1 MQNIGRIDA
10 LLADMVKADK
20 SVRSPEMLPIWVN
33 FQQACKKID
42 DPSLWIKQVGEQLSH
57 FVLPE
62 NAATLALACGGLI
75 EDRVEPAQFFDHAC
89 ALLLHYLAEFEPF
102 IGNEPN
108 ESDSRYNENKAAFE
122 QDLKN
127 WHQVKEKFENLD
139 SDEKARLADLTETIN
154 WLILP
159 IMACIIHHDDYLEAF
174 KANQQFIEKIYEIY
188 YSDLID
194 ISHLYFLTQMTAM
207 SNPDMVVLL
216 HSSKTGFIVR
226 GHHIRNG
233 FHAIE
238 LLQPFI
244 AERQEQLKIGKANP
258 AILVDEVVHK
268 SLYSWIPWS
277 NWQDEGPQIFP
288 IILGEPAV
296 DIWPKWQGKVVLVAV
311 EDQVQSM
318 IKRNWENMTD
328 QIHVAQNT
336 QLDFIRYLTE
346 NEVLELMEGY
356 KAN

>member
-1 MQNIGRIDA
+1 MQNIGKIPA
-10 LLADMVKADK
+10 LLDDIVKADE
-20 SVRSPEMLPIWVN
+20 SVSSPEMLPIWVK
-33 FQQACKKID
+33 FQQACNEID
-42 DPSLWIKQVGEQLSH
+42 DPSLWIKQVSEQLGN

-75 EDRVEPAQFFDHAC
+75 ERGVEPAQFFDNAC

-108 ESDSRYNENKAAFE
+108 ENDEIYNKNQAALE

-127 WHQVKEKFENLD
+127 WHLVKDKFDNLE
-139 SDEKARLADLTETIN
+139 SDKKARLVDLTETIN
-154 WLILP
+154 YLVLP

-174 KANQQFIEKIYEIY
+174 KTKKQFIEKIYDIY
-188 YSDLID
+188 YSDLIE
-194 ISHLYFLTQMTAM
+194 INHLYFLIQTAAM

-216 HSSKTGFIVR
+216 YSSNTGFIVR

-244 AERQEQLKIGKANP
+244 AERQEQLKVGKANP
-258 AILVDEVVHK
+258 AVLVNEAVNK
-268 SLYSWIPWS
+268 SLYSWVPWS

-288 IILGEPAV
+288 IILGEPPI
-296 DIWPKWQGKVVLVAV
+296 DLWPRWQEKVVLVAV
-311 EDQVQSM
+311 EDQVESM
-318 IKRNWENMTD
+318 IKRSWENMTY
-328 QIHVAQNT
+328 QIHVGQNT

-346 NEVLELMEGY
+346 DEVDELMQGY